1 MSIFSALL
9 GKKDEILDLVKDP
22 RVKDLIVRREF
33 RLTEEYLYEEVFD
46 KLRDEELTEIALT
59 VGDGYAEL
67 AGRVKKRMLPF
78 AIPFSARFSIH
89 SVVFSQHK
97 RVVNL
102 KLEELKPLDVDALTK
117 KLVEKVPFLSYAD
130 GLVTL
135 DLTRVPRLA
144 DLFSYQVKGVRP
156 LDFVVLKDVAF
167 CPGAVVG
174 KLGVVL

>member
-1 MSIFSALL
+1 MSIFSTLL
-9 GKKDEILDLVKDP
+9 GKKDEILGLITDP

-33 RLTEEYLYEEVFD
+33 RLTEEYLHQEVFD
-46 KLRDEELTEIALT
+46 KLRDEELTDIALT

-67 AGRVKKRMLPF
+67 SGRVKKRMLPF
-78 AIPFSARFSIH
+78 VIPFSARFSID
-89 SVVFSQHK
+89 SVVFTQKK

-130 GLVTL
+130 GIVALHL
-135 DLTRVPRLA
+135 DRVPRLA
-144 DLFSYQVKGVRP
+144 ELFQYQVKGLKP
-156 LDFVVLKDVAF
+156 FDFVVLKDLSF
-167 CPGAVVG
+167 RPGEVVG